1 MTGDFLSSL
10 ISLWRDWQPLLALTN
25 VQTHPTDKKQ
35 LGGINIMLQNSLI
48 SLNHHK
54 TLTSHL
60 HWLYSSLKNPLYWF
74 CASTHPAYC
83 RDMWS
88 HPLLQNLPDQGRNVD
103 IHYLCVWKQQP
114 FWKNT
119 THTYA
124 QPGLLRG
131 RLTEQRLYLHFTDW
145 QIRIM

>member
-83 RDMWS
+83 RDM
-88 HPLLQNLPDQGRNVD
+88 
-103 IHYLCVWKQQP
+103 CVTSSLTKP
-114 FWKNT
+114 ARPRPKCRYTLFVCVEAAAIWKNT